1 MLYLLSDE
9 LNCVSRPT
17 LLMEMHDVACSQS
30 PQYAEKT
37 PFGASFLMFFYHFWL
52 YLKSASIELADF
64 IFIID

>member
-17 LLMEMHDVACSQS
+17 LLMEMHDVACSLS

-37 PFGASFLMFFYHFWL
+37 PFGASFLI
-52 YLKSASIELADF
+52 YLF
-64 IFIID
+64 IYLFIYL